1 MKFGIDTHTKKDLNI
16 FSNYRGE
23 QSVFSF
29 FDKTKTNG
37 GRFLLESLIGAPTND
52 LKLIAYRSSAIQY
65 IAERDVHFEIDSVKI
80 DFIELYLNQ
89 NFPVLEDNPIDS
101 IRNGLEN
108 LLRPNNEYFIV
119 SRGLI
124 YLKEQLNVLSV
135 FLNELPLKTIP
146 DFFRELKE
154 EVNLIFIDPNYI
166 RFLNSK
172 QKKHWFWEINRYD
185 NLSRKKEKSRIIS
198 ILKRVYQLDVF
209 MSVAKT
215 AKEKKLCFPLLQAS
229 EWPNVFITGLYH
241 PFLENA
247 VTNDF
252 NLSHSKNLSFVTGAN
267 MSGKSTYL
275 KSVGLCV
282 YLSHLGFP
290 VAATSMTISLFNG
303 LISTLNVTDNI
314 TKGYSHF
321 YSEVKRVKDTV
332 GLIKEKKRVFVL
344 FDELFRGTNVKD
356 AFEATVAVL
365 SGFTKMKNS
374 LFLIST
380 HIIEVGAELEKE
392 GRTEFRYFGSTLK
405 KDNPV
410 YSYKISEGISSERL
424 GLTIIKNEKL
434 IELIN
439 DIVEEIEE

>member
-1 MKFGIDTHTKKDLNI
+1 MKFGIDTQTKKDLNI
-16 FSNYRGE
+16 FPNSRGE
-23 QSVFSF
+23 PSIVSF
-29 FDKTKTNG
+29 FDKTTTKG
-37 GRFLLESLIGAPTND
+37 GRYLLESIMGAPSND
-52 LKLIAYRSSAIQY
+52 LKLINYRSAAIQY
-65 IAERDVHFEIDSVKI
+65 ITERDVYFEIDFVKI

-89 NFPVLEDNPIDS
+89 NFPVLKDNPIDS
-101 IRNGLEN
+101 IRNWFEN
-108 LLRPNNEYFIV
+108 FLKPNNEYFIV